1 MEKRKQSAR
10 NAVQAGKVPRVA
22 LERRNETC
30 RRVHA
35 AQHLGE
41 IVVETADAALGG
53 RMPPAA
59 VVRRGL
65 VRGMGCEVCQA
76 NLLGEEQENNA
87 AQM

>member
-1 MEKRKQSAR
+1 MPPWR
-10 NAVQAGKVPRVA
+10 
-22 LERRNETC
+22 
-30 RRVHA
+30 
-35 AQHLGE
+35 
-41 IVVETADAALGG
+41 

-65 VRGMGCEVCQA
+65 VRGMGCDMCQA